1 MVILE
6 NNTKNLQNS
15 CTKQE
20 IGIGIGFS
28 QKAFNEQKFYDEETG
43 KYINLQALRKKYKH
57 IANELLYDKLCM
69 SEIECAVNEAQCQKA
84 LINARERYWGNS

>member
-6 NNTKNLQNS
+6 SGKDLQNS
-15 CTKQE
+15 CKKQE
-20 IGIGIGFS
+20 TGIGIEIS

-69 SEIECAVNEAQCQKA
+69 SEIECAVNETQCQRA
-84 LINARERYWGNS
+84 LINARERYWANL